1 EDINGSTGV
10 FSGKSTMDL
19 LAQSARLGWTP
30 SYPQFNRSSLDV
42 ADEAAEAGL
51 SAADY
56 VARELHSGGLRFA
69 VEDPEAPENYPR
81 VLSLWR
87 ANLLGSSAKGNEYF
101 LKHLLGTDNAVKAT
115 QAPPEHRPAGI
126 EWPEEIPEG
135 KLDLLL
141 SLDCR
146 MTSSTLLSD
155 VVLPAAT
162 WYAEHDPKPT
172 DMHPFVT
179 SFSPAIDPPWE
190 SKTDWETWKEIAK
203 RFSELAADH
212 LGVRKDVVA
221 KPLWHDTPEAMAT
234 VQGRVQDWKNGEVEP
249 VPGKTLPVLAE
260 VERNYPAVYEQ
271 MTSIGPLLEKVG
283 MLTKG
288 VAYDVKREMDLLRG
302 RNG

>member
-1 EDINGSTGV
+1 PIQ
-10 FSGKSTMDL
+10 L
-19 LAQSARLGWTP
+19 
-30 SYPQFNRSSLDV
+30 
-42 ADEAAEAGL
+42 
-51 SAADY
+51 
-56 VARELHSGGLRFA
+56 AREAEKSGREPGQYVVDKLVDGTLRFA
-69 VEDPEAPENYPR
+69 AEDPDDPVNWPR
-81 VLSLWR
+81 TLTVWR
-87 ANLLGSSAKGNEYF
+87 SNLFGSSAKGNEYF
-101 LKHLLGTDNAVKAT
+101 LSHLLGTHTNL
-115 QAPPEHRPAGI
+115 QAEPAGPEHRPNDVVWRD
-126 EWPEEIPEG
+126 ELPEG

-141 SLDCR
+141 SLDFR

-162 WYAEHDPKPT
+162 WYEKHDLNTT
-172 DMHPFVT
+172 DMHPFVN
-179 SFSPAIDPPWE
+179 SFNPAIDPPWE